1 MSLMKLEENIFLIS
15 INWSKLQANHL
26 MSYFNKTATATFVGS
41 VKRDAKLAEHISCV
55 FVYAS
60 VQQIVEQICEFIRD
74 LCVILATV
82 QTV

>member
-1 MSLMKLEENIFLIS
+1 MKQIAGKSLNELF
-15 INWSKLQANHL
+15 QQ
-26 MSYFNKTATATFVGS
+26 TTATFVGS